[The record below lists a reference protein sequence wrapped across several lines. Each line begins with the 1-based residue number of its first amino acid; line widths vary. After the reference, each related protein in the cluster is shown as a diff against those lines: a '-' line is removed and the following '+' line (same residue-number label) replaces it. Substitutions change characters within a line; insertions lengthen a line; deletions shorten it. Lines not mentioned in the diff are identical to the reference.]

1 MNLRSYLRGAGIGIL
16 ITAIVLSF
24 GGGSRTK
31 AMSDSEVMERARELG
46 KSGGNETLTEAYT
59 VATAPEI
66 EALAE
71 PVKEASGKESV
82 SGSEPVK
89 EASGKESVSGSEPVK
104 EASGKESVSG
114 SEPVKEASGK
124 ESVSGSEPVTEAS
137 GKESVSEAEAVKE
150 PGEKSAENVIE
161 EGIRDNQTTALKSDL
176 TGEDKTKSELLADAA
191 ETEAGDQSPVTETD
205 SGFISIHVNAG
216 SSSSAVARELEKA
229 GAVSSASRFDGFLC
243 ANGYD
248 RRLSTGDFRIP
259 RGASDDE
266 IARIL
271 MRR

>member
-16 ITAIVLSF
+16 ITAVVLSF

-46 KSGGNETLTEAYT
+46 MSGGNETLTEAYT

-82 SGSEPVK
+82 SEVEPAK
-89 EASGKESVSGSEPVK
+89 EASGEVSVSEAEPAK
-104 EASGKESVSG
+104 
-114 SEPVKEASGK
+114 
-124 ESVSGSEPVTEAS
+124 EAS

-161 EGIRDNQTTALKSDL
+161 EGIWDNQTTELKSDL
-176 TGEDKTKSELLADAA
+176 TGEDKKKSELLADAA
-191 ETEAGDQSPVTETD
+191 ETEAGDQSSVTETD

-229 GAVSSASRFDGFLC
+229 GAVPSASKFDGFLC

-259 RGASDDE
+259 RGASNDE

>member
-16 ITAIVLSF
+16 ITAVVLSF

-31 AMSDSEVMERARELG
+31 AMSDSEIMERAKELG
-46 KSGGNETLTEAYT
+46 MSDGNETLTEAYT

-66 EALAE
+66 EALTEEPSETVLQEPPSEVSAGEVSVSAAE
-71 PVKEASGKESV
+71 PEPIEEAPGEVSVSAAEQESIKEASGKESV

-89 EASGKESVSGSEPVK
+89 
-104 EASGKESVSG
+104 
-114 SEPVKEASGK
+114 
-124 ESVSGSEPVTEAS
+124 EAS

-191 ETEAGDQSPVTETD
+191 ETEAGDQSTVTETD

-216 SSSSAVARELEKA
+216 SSSTAVARELEKA
-229 GAVSSASRFDGFLC
+229 GAVSSASQFDGFLC